1 MVAMV
6 NIQHLYMIVKG
17 KIGFAKLT
25 RQFAF
30 CLPTCSCRARG
41 GAAFALLLQSNW
53 HAICSTRFRLF
64 FVSSKGHEVAPMY
77 CYRDRY
83 RSNSAFR
90 ENSVHAHVGIVESCV
105 ERFANMVLYFDKN
118 IALFVQWEPY
128 LSLRAGKYMRAL
140 ENCSESLSA

>member
-1 MVAMV
+1 MSSNYGFRPHNSSVEHKLTC
-6 NIQHLYMIVKG
+6 IILFEYDLYMIVKG

-41 GAAFALLLQSNW
+41 GAASKLLLQSNS

-64 FVSSKGHEVAPMY
+64 FVSSNGHEVAPMY

-83 RSNSAFR
+83 SSNSAFR
-90 ENSVHAHVGIVESCV
+90 KNSVLFDVGIVNFHV
-105 ERFANMVLYFDKN
+105 LTIANMVFYFAKN
-118 IALFVQWEPY
+118 VAVF
-128 LSLRAGKYMRAL
+128 GT
-140 ENCSESLSA
+140 